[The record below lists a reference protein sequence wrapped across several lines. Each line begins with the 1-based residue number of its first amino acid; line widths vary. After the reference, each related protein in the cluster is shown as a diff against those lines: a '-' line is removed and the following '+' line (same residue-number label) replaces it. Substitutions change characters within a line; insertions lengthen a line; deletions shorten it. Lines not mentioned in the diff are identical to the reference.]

1 MSCYVLKKK
10 FKNTDLSSSIYKQ
23 AGVAV
28 DAFAPTQ
35 VMIVTTVHSSNP
47 DHAIHLLCKV
57 PPLKQETYIETN
69 TVGSQC
75 QITTIYIGSHIFSVT
90 MGLFTK

>member
-1 MSCYVLKKK
+1 MLTLLAQFTSVGSEYVVQSLILHYAFKNKI
-10 FKNTDLSSSIYKQ
+10 KNTDLSSSIYKQ

-35 VMIVTTVHSSNP
+35 VMIVTTVHCSNP

-57 PPLKQETYIETN
+57 PPLKQETYIET
-69 TVGSQC
+69 
-75 QITTIYIGSHIFSVT
+75 Y
-90 MGLFTK
+90 

>member
-1 MSCYVLKKK
+1 MLYKAVSRYILNKT

-35 VMIVTTVHSSNP
+35 VMIVTTVHGSNP

-57 PPLKQETYIETN
+57 PPLK
-69 TVGSQC
+69 
-75 QITTIYIGSHIFSVT
+75 
-90 MGLFTK
+90 